1 MANVIDFYNR
11 NERNKIFGRKLC
23 DLRERRNLS
32 ILRMSKETGFSR
44 TSIANWEAGK
54 VYPKSKEVFDML
66 AAYFHV
72 PVSYFFQET
81 CSYSDLVRRV
91 ELLEAKLKSGSL

>member
-1 MANVIDFYNR
+1 MENVIDFYNR
-11 NERNKIFGRKLC
+11 NENKNERNRIFVRKLC

-32 ILRMSKETGFSR
+32 ILRMSKETGFFR

-54 VYPKSKEVFDML
+54 VYPKSAEIFDML

-72 PVSYFFQET
+72 TISYFSSKHAVIAIL
-81 CSYSDLVRRV
+81 C
-91 ELLEAKLKSGSL
+91 AGMNC